1 MIAESVARWTL
12 QVILV
17 IITIYGVRHYWFV
30 LSRLF
35 GRQRHPYLD
44 VYSATWPTVTVLVPA
59 HNEEAVIR
67 DSLLALMQSDYPEN
81 RVIVIPVND
90 RSSDGTAAIIDEVAA
105 QFPGRIQP
113 LHRTGGTPGKA
124 AALLEATALID
135 SEIIV
140 VFDADYVP
148 GPGLIKRLVAPF
160 FDPEVGAVMGR
171 VVPLN
176 AATNL
181 LTRLLDLE
189 RTAGYQ
195 VDQQAR
201 MNLGLVPQYGGTVG
215 GLRRSALR
223 EVGGWHEDTLTE
235 DTDVTVRLLLHGWS
249 IVYENRAECYE
260 EVPEAWP
267 VRIRQIKRWACG
279 HNEAARRYAWQLA
292 SAGRLVPLRQRL
304 DGLLMLGVYYLA
316 PVMSLGWILTLY
328 LVYAGQPLA
337 GVAAGI
343 LAVASY
349 STLGNFA
356 VFFEVAA
363 AAHLDGSTRRIRL
376 LPLLLASYIVSL
388 AAITRAALSVAFH
401 RRGPKIWDKTHRY
414 RVNAAVRS

>member
-1 MIAESVARWTL
+1 MIETAARL
-12 QVILV
+12 ALEVILA
-17 IITIYGVRHYWFV
+17 IIALYAVRHYVFV

-44 VYSATWPTVTVLVPA
+44 LYSAKWPSVTVFVPA

-67 DSLLALMQSDYPEN
+67 DSLRALMDADYPTD
-81 RVIVIPVND
+81 RLVVVPVND
-90 RSSDGTAAIIDEVAA
+90 RSSDRTASIIDELAE
-105 QFPGRIQP
+105 QYPGRIQP
-113 LHRTGGTPGKA
+113 VHRTSGAPGKA
-124 AALLEATALID
+124 AALLEATGD
-135 SEIIV
+135 VTSDIIV
-140 VFDADYVP
+140 VFDADYIP
-148 GPGLIKRLVAPF
+148 GRGLVKRLVAPF

-171 VVPLN
+171 VVPMN
-176 AATNL
+176 AKRNL

-189 RTAGYQ
+189 RTAGSQ

-215 GLRRSALR
+215 GLRRSAL
-223 EVGGWHEDTLTE
+223 EEIGGWRDDTLTE
-235 DTDVTVRLLLHGWS
+235 DTDVTVRLLLRGWS

-279 HNEAARRYAWQLA
+279 HNEAARRYAWQLLR
-292 SAGRLVPLRQRL
+292 AGPLVPLRQRI
-304 DGLLMLGVYYLA
+304 DGLLMLGIYYVA
-316 PVMSLGWILTLY
+316 PLMTVGWVLTLY
-328 LVYAGQPLA
+328 LLYAGQPVAGLAA
-337 GVAAGI
+337 GV
-343 LAVASY
+343 LALASY

-376 LPLLLASYIVSL
+376 LPLLLASFIVSL
-388 AAITRAALSVAFH
+388 AAITRAAFSPAFH
-401 RRGPKIWDKTHRY
+401 RAGPKQWDKTHRY
-414 RVNAAVRS
+414 RVNAAAET

>member
-1 MIAESVARWTL
+1 MTAESLARWVL
-12 QVILV
+12 AVILV
-17 IITIYGVRHYWFV
+17 VISIYAIRHYVFV

-44 VYSATWPTVTVLVPA
+44 VYSARWPSVTVLVPA

-67 DSLLALMQSDYPEN
+67 DSLTALMEADYPPD
-81 RVIVIPVND
+81 RFTVVPIND
-90 RSSDGTAAIIDEVAA
+90 RSADRTGEIIDELASRYEN
-105 QFPGRIQP
+105 RIRP
-113 LHRTGGTPGKA
+113 LHRTGGIAGKA
-124 AALLEATALID
+124 AALLDATAGTE
-135 SEIIV
+135 SEIII
-140 VFDADYVP
+140 VFDADYIP
-148 GPGLIKRLVAPF
+148 GRGLVKRLVAPF

-171 VVPLN
+171 VVPIN
-176 AATNL
+176 AAKNL

-215 GLRRSALR
+215 GIRRAAL
-223 EVGGWHEDTLTE
+223 EDVGGWHIDTLTE
-235 DTDVTVRLLLHGWS
+235 DTDVTVRLLLGGWS

-260 EVPEAWP
+260 EVPESWP
-267 VRIRQIKRWACG
+267 VRVRQIKRWACG
-279 HNEAARRYAWQLA
+279 HNEAARRYAWRLA
-292 SAGRLVPLRQRL
+292 RAGAVVPLRQRV
-304 DGLLMLGVYYLA
+304 DGLLMLGIYYVA
-316 PVMSLGWILTLY
+316 PLMALGWVLTLF
-328 LVYAGQPLA
+328 LLYAGAPLA
-337 GVAAGI
+337 GLAAGV
-343 LAVASY
+343 LALASY

-376 LPLLLASYIVSL
+376 LPLLLASFIVSL

-401 RRGPKIWDKTHRY
+401 RSGPKLWHKTHRY
-414 RVNAAVRS
+414 RTDPART